1 MWVVRNW
8 CFGFVCHPKQ
18 LVLPRSL
25 CHSWFVDV
33 PTYPCAPPGL
43 PSDSALMPAGH
54 HLYKIL
60 ALLTTHV
67 GPRLNWGSFYITA
80 ILVMKIIVLTR
91 IYTVK
96 YILLAMSGEGQ
107 PVWLYNTSSRT
118 LGHVTSVFVNIYA
131 FPLRRILYW
140 SITVSP
146 EVTLTSSRKE
156 FCSRPISQNPLQTK
170 LKLFTSLSIVKGKY
184 GVF

>member
-1 MWVVRNW
+1 
-8 CFGFVCHPKQ
+8 
-18 LVLPRSL
+18 
-25 CHSWFVDV
+25 
-33 PTYPCAPPGL
+33 
-43 PSDSALMPAGH
+43 
-54 HLYKIL
+54 
-60 ALLTTHV
+60 
-67 GPRLNWGSFYITA
+67 
-80 ILVMKIIVLTR
+80 MKIIVLTR

-146 EVTLTSSRKE
+146 EVTLSSSRKE
-156 FCSRPISQNPLQTK
+156 FCSFCATVVMKSKTD
-170 LKLFTSLSIVKGKY
+170 LSKPSADKTETIYKSKY
-184 GVF
+184 S